1 LVLALVRP
9 NSSQKKS
16 RRRIT
21 GVKGHSEIHGTRKN
35 RAVVKREAPRAEYE
49 GRREAY
55 GTYGGGGAALFSLDL
70 FLRLFSFLILFLYFS
85 RVLFLMLFRYILP
98 LGLQREEKEKKTP
111 PVFHARVWWSVT
123 RDSTPAKL
131 PDLSTV

>member
-1 LVLALVRP
+1 M
-9 NSSQKKS
+9 
-16 RRRIT
+16 
-21 GVKGHSEIHGTRKN
+21 KGHSEIHGTRKN

-70 FLRLFSFLILFLYFS
+70 FLRLFSFLILFLYFVLLS
-85 RVLFLMLFRYILP
+85 MNVLFSSVLFLMLFRYILP